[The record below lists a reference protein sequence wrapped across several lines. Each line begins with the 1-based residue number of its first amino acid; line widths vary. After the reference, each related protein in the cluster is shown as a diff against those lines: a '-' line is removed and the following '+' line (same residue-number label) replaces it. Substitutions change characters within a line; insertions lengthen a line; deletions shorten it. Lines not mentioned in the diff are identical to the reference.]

1 MEKFLQSILTYLEFT
16 ALGTQSDQVTGKQ
29 VLWLT
34 FSDTRNQKEQ
44 L

>member
-1 MEKFLQSILTYLEFT
+1 MEKFLQSILIYLEFT
-16 ALGTQSDQVTGKQ
+16 ALGTQRDQVTGKQ
-29 VLWLT
+29 VPWLT